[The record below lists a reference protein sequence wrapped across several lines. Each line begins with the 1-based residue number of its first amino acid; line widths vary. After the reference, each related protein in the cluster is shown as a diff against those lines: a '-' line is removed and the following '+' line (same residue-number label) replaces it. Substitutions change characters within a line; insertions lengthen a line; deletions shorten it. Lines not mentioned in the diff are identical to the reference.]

1 MKKFTESSMPPTKPQ
16 PTNNQWPN
24 GVIRGP
30 NILSA
35 LSLPMEI
42 HGGDDFE
49 TIFPVCFR
57 KKILGNGYHRI
68 LWFSLFLPNVPF
80 NFQVSF
86 CKTKV
91 IIFEAPLSACFFPRL
106 GNACDVEGRCKIVNL
121 PLFCQR
127 CTNMIANRLNLC
139 FTAPPLPGFLILVIS
154 YDRENRCLLQY
165 RLSLGLTGTFHIGWG
180 SIQFFI
186 FFSCWI
192 VTSPKCRN
200 FIK

>member
-1 MKKFTESSMPPTKPQ
+1 MVSLEAPTSCQHSAFRWKSMVEMISKPSF
-16 PTNNQWPN
+16 
-24 GVIRGP
+24 
-30 NILSA
+30 LSVSERRFWEMA
-35 LSLPMEI
+35 ITGYFGFPCFFQMYLS
-42 HGGDDFE
+42 
-49 TIFPVCFR
+49 TSKSV
-57 KKILGNGYHRI
+57 
-68 LWFSLFLPNVPF
+68 
-80 NFQVSF
+80 VSF

-165 RLSLGLTGTFHIGWG
+165 RLSLGLIGTFHIGWG